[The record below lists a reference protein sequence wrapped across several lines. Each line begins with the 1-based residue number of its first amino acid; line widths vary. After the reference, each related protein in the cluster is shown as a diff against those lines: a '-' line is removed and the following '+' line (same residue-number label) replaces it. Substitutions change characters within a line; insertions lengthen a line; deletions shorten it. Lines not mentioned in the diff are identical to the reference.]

1 MNFEEEV
8 IGKDGPSTL
17 VAEHQLLVDWLA
29 RQPMFGSSG
38 HFTHRYCDTKN
49 RCALY
54 ILQGIGRGDGLR
66 FALVFKEDIIT
77 FDLYTGGGVDSEL
90 LPVAEVGEIRIC
102 EGIKLP
108 KAKIEQ
114 VVGAALAACGHA
126 PITFAKVRWRIIA
139 NQGSRLAWMQ
149 KAQRLRQRHAFGIK
163 KFFRTAWD
171 VLTSPLMAGLA
182 TIVFFKHMIAAPN
195 WALAL
200 AATWLAIRLY
210 QYDDDYFAGLWFI
223 GIRKLKQGWMVVL
236 RMQSRLMNPRPLRA
250 LQVTVHSASPT
261 QSFCIVSLTNKT
273 FLPVPYV
280 SIGEHGVAE
289 LVAPG
294 FTDALRA
301 QNNGAIKGQDL
312 EKVYAAL
319 EKKWLLPRQT
329 VQWKV
334 PLLKDYPIKQLP
346 REVSAIVSISHFVS
360 GEEKRGPTS
369 FLLPVTLEKA
379 RTSGLSE

>member
-38 HFTHRYCDTKN
+38 HFTRRFCDRKN

-54 ILQGIGRGDGLR
+54 LLQGIGRGDGLR
-66 FALVFKEDIIT
+66 FALVCKEDIIT

-90 LPVAEVGEIRIC
+90 LPVPEVGEICIC

-108 KAKIEQ
+108 KAKVEQ
-114 VVGAALAACGHA
+114 LAGAALAAYGHA
-126 PITFAKVRWRIIA
+126 PVTFAKVRWRVIA
-139 NQGSRLAWMQ
+139 NQGSRLDWMQ
-149 KAQRLRQRHAFGIK
+149 RAQRLRQRHAFRIK

-182 TIVFFKHMIAAPN
+182 TIVFFKHMIAAPS
-195 WALAL
+195 WALAV

-223 GIRKLKQGWMVVL
+223 GIRKLKHGMMAVL
-236 RMQSRLMNPRPLRA
+236 RMQSRLFNPRPLAA
-250 LQVTVHSASPT
+250 LAVKVQRSGQAPSCCTVS
-261 QSFCIVSLTNKT
+261 VTNKSL
-273 FLPVPYV
+273 FPVPYV
-280 SIGEHGVAE
+280 SIGAIQLAD

-294 FTDALRA
+294 FTESLRA
-301 QNNGAIKGQDL
+301 KNKGAIDGKEL
-312 EKVYAAL
+312 EKVYAGL
-319 EKKWLLPRQT
+319 EKRWLLPRQT
-329 VQWKV
+329 VQWQV
-334 PLLKDYPIKQLP
+334 PLLTAYPIRP
-346 REVSAIVSISHFVS
+346 VRCDVNAIVGISHFVS
-360 GEEKRGPTS
+360 GEEKPGPTS
-369 FLLPVTLEKA
+369 YLLAVTF
-379 RTSGLSE
+379 